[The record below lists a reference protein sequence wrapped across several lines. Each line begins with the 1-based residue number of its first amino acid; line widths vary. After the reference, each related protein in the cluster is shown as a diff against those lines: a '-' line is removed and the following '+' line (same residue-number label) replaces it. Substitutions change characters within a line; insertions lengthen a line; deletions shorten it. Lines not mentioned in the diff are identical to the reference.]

1 MHSLSPSISGI
12 ADLPFQGDRST
23 EWGTR
28 LPGAR
33 LSGRADDG
41 RSDREYVD
49 CVDSAGHEHHHGKGQ
64 VSMFKWPW
72 RSDGRKAVEEE
83 REVTRKRRGEL
94 ATALVDLDRQRY
106 ALDEM
111 VARSM
116 ELLKGEKP

>member
-1 MHSLSPSISGI
+1 
-12 ADLPFQGDRST
+12 
-23 EWGTR
+23 
-28 LPGAR
+28 
-33 LSGRADDG
+33 
-41 RSDREYVD
+41 
-49 CVDSAGHEHHHGKGQ
+49 
-64 VSMFKWPW
+64 MFKWPW